1 MAVQE
6 KTKGIN
12 ADIAAAKIAYE
23 NTAAAD
29 SANAA
34 SAMKKV
40 SGAGNSPGAE
50 AAKETISA
58 RKTEKLKEDALTV
71 QGFRFS
77 ALADAKTAEEEYKK
91 MVYIRKRM
99 NKDNPEEIL
108 AIYDKMIENGLFV
121 TPVGVDFLMRV
132 REYLVES
139 KAIDPG
145 RIRPIETGSLF
156 TQRARNEARAANRPR
171 VTTDLVE
178 ENRVLKRKYRIAV
191 ALAVIAIILV
201 GAMFVV
207 AKSSSNPNILN
218 YKNAIENQYAEWEES
233 LEKREQELKEKEER
247 LNGQD

>member
-1 MAVQE
+1 
-6 KTKGIN
+6 
-12 ADIAAAKIAYE
+12 
-23 NTAAAD
+23 
-29 SANAA
+29 
-34 SAMKKV
+34 
-40 SGAGNSPGAE
+40 
-50 AAKETISA
+50 
-58 RKTEKLKEDALTV
+58 
-71 QGFRFS
+71 
-77 ALADAKTAEEEYKK
+77 
-91 MVYIRKRM
+91 
-99 NKDNPEEIL
+99 
-108 AIYDKMIENGLFV
+108 MIENGLFV

-132 REYLVES
+132 REYLVDCKS
-139 KAIDPG
+139 IDPA

-201 GAMFVV
+201 GAMFVL

-218 YKNAIENQYAEWEES
+218 YKNAIENQYSEWEES